1 MMSEL
6 PYTDYNIALVQ
17 EFLDETKKR
26 ISQGIEITFT
36 NKASNELSELAIF
49 YDIEAD
55 DIQKVIENLTTENYY
70 RGIDPSPKTDF
81 EVCAFCTKVGKDNLE
96 IYLKYGLH
104 VDGIQ
109 ILLFSNHVP
118 DHPMSQ
124 PFKN

>member
-6 PYTDYNIALVQ
+6 PYTDDNVALVQ

-26 ISQGIEITFT
+26 ISQGTEITFT

-49 YDIEAD
+49 HDIETD
-55 DIQKVIENLTTENYY
+55 DIMEAIESLTTENYY

-96 IYLKYGLH
+96 IYLKYGIH

-109 ILLFSNHVP
+109 ILLFSNHIP
-118 DHPMSQ
+118 AHPMTQ